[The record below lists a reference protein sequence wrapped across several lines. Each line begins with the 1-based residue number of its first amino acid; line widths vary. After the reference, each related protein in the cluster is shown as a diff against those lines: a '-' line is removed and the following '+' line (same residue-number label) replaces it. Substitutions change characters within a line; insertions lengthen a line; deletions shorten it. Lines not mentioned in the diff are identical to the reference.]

1 MSAFRHALADK
12 RLSCASVVRYILI
25 RTAIGVAQQTS
36 QSDVNS
42 GASRCTKVKRIL
54 PCMLPCRK
62 ASSRHDARQYA
73 RHSSSSKNG
82 RGWPPSPAL
91 QSLPSGK
98 LDVLRNRQTMP
109 LEVVQDRRRVPHRMA
124 VPVRAN
130 LTASRERIVRVP
142 WISF

>member
-1 MSAFRHALADK
+1 MRS
-12 RLSCASVVRYILI
+12 
-25 RTAIGVAQQTS
+25 AIGVAQQTS
-36 QSDVNS
+36 QSDGNS
-42 GASRCTKVKRIL
+42 GAPRCTKVKRIL
-54 PCMLPCRK
+54 PCRLPCRK

-82 RGWPPSPAL
+82 RGWPSSPAL

-109 LEVVQDRRRVPHRMA
+109 LEVVEDRRRVPHRVTA
-124 VPVRAN
+124 TVRPD

-142 WISF
+142 WISFQPLSVRPAIRPAQDIFQFPP